1 MNIRKF
7 VMPLFTGASLI
18 TATGCASHYSAP
30 VPGFDNLITIPGDV
44 LQVPP
49 SGEANYC
56 FNDASG
62 AVVCERRE
70 PDQAQQP
77 VKPLPPRAVPSKR
90 HARQRG

>member
-1 MNIRKF
+1 MNIRK
-7 VMPLFTGASLI
+7 VVRPLFMGAILSA
-18 TATGCASHYSAP
+18 ATGCASHAIPP

-49 SGEANYC
+49 AGEANYC

-62 AVVCERRE
+62 AAVCEHRE

-77 VKPLPPRAVPSKR
+77 VKPPLPRAVPSKR